1 MPLQVFF
8 ISIGSRV
15 QDFTESWPFLDLV
28 DNNNTDTRFS
38 FTFVFSVK
46 EITLAQLVSNIQWTG
61 GWFIGVYYLAGV
73 SAIVGIL
80 GTYWS
85 LPWLVDIFLHMF
97 WARFVFDS
105 IVFIFFTNGDV
116 TTVDPWAALT
126 VYIAIAIA
134 WNLVGVLLFNFLD
147 TLADQLEEEK
157 KVYP

>member
-1 MPLQVFF
+1 M
-8 ISIGSRV
+8 
-15 QDFTESWPFLDLV
+15 V

-46 EITLAQLVSNIQWTG
+46 EITLAELVSNLQWTG

-73 SAIVGIL
+73 GAIVGIL
-80 GTYWS
+80 GTYWT

-105 IVFIFFTNGDV
+105 IAFIFLTNGDMA
-116 TTVDPWAALT
+116 TVDPWAALT
-126 VYIAIAIA
+126 VYIAIAVA
-134 WNLVGVLLFNFLD
+134 WNLVGVLLFNFLN
-147 TLADQLEEEK
+147 TLPDQLAEEK